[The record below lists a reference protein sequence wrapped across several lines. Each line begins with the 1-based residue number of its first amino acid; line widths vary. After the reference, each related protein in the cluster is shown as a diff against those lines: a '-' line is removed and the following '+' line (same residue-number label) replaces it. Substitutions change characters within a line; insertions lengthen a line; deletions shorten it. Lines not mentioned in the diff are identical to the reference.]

1 MTIIADTMISS
12 NKFTAQVRQRGQLT
26 IPQKLRESLAIN
38 DGDIVTLVQIGDNI
52 LLTPKSLRT
61 FELGD
66 KIADMLAEEGLTLAD
81 LLNELPQI
89 RQEIYQEKYGDHGE

>member
-1 MTIIADTMISS
+1 M
-12 NKFTAQVRQRGQLT
+12 
-26 IPQKLRESLAIN
+26 
-38 DGDIVTLVQIGDNI
+38 GDNI

-66 KIADMLAEEGLTLAD
+66 KIADILAKEGLMLAD

-89 RQEIYQEKYGDHGE
+89 RQEIYEEKYGDHGE

>member
-1 MTIIADTMISS
+1 MTATNTISS
-12 NKFTAQVRQRGQLT
+12 SQRFTAQIRQRGQLT

-38 DGDIVTLVQIGDNI
+38 DGDTMTLLQLGDNI

-66 KIADMLAEEGLTLAD
+66 QLTNMMAEEGLTLAD
-81 LLNELPQI
+81 LLNDLPQI
-89 RQEIYQEKYGDHGE
+89 RQEIYQEKYGDQGE